1 MAFHQYEVWLCFPSS
16 LQSQTLRQLDHK
28 VHPYFFILSILRY
41 GFPSW
46 VTSCLL
52 TNPHFSARGWHPRQ
66 LLLYSLSG
74 WNSVSGYT
82 YLACLYLT
90 PASVKTYF
98 SFSDTAEHWPR
109 APWRAGAVIL
119 FCDPPQILTHISTN
133 ETHYTNWVSVSHC
146 HAY

>member
-1 MAFHQYEVWLCFPSS
+1 MFVFEGSLDVNFPLNMSFSDEFSIPAGPVHASVTQKTINAVFLSEGNSAPAALAAASS
-16 LQSQTLRQLDHK
+16 SS
-28 VHPYFFILSILRY
+28 Y
-41 GFPSW
+41 
-46 VTSCLL
+46 
-52 TNPHFSARGWHPRQ
+52 N
-66 LLLYSLSG
+66 
-74 WNSVSGYT
+74 
-82 YLACLYLT
+82 YLACLNLT

-133 ETHYTNWVSVSHC
+133 ETHYTNCVSVSHC